1 MSNYEKCITSTKLLE
16 SGKLSATGKKAFV
29 SQVIDILK
37 SGVNGSIGSFPLP
50 VGPIC
55 PTTGES
61 MFMFKGDSNA
71 DALAEILNSQD
82 SQWSKTWPDILGKVL
97 STIDVPG
104 CTPFMSTFVFD
115 PTGLFPT
122 AKLPKQPT
130 VADLLSALLDGAG
143 ITPADPT
150 GLTVKLPAALL
161 KAGMSATPPVPPI
174 PPIPVPP
181 SIPGFPMT
189 PPIPPAPPG
198 TQVPVIMPV
207 PLTPIIP
214 GKPVIPDVP
223 FIVNALDVMNFSM
236 MLIPIKIVTSM
247 LSDLL
252 SPSGAAKLINPIT
265 LPATVFELVIKS
277 IMTAVGSAVGF
288 DMSGQTVP
296 LIPKTLIATV
306 LVIAKYIA
314 VCVASCLVSQIIG
327 TGSISGGLISS
338 SGLV

>member
-1 MSNYEKCITSTKLLE
+1 MSNYEKCITSTKLLD
-16 SGKLSATGKKAFV
+16 SGKLSASGKKAFI
-29 SQVIDILK
+29 SQVVNVLK
-37 SGVNGSIGSFPLP
+37 SGIDGSIGSFPLP
-50 VGPIC
+50 IGPTC

-61 MFMFKGDSNA
+61 VFKFKGDSNA
-71 DALAEILNSQD
+71 DALVESLNSKD
-82 SQWSKTWPDILGKVL
+82 SQWSKTWPDVLGKIL
-97 STIDVPG
+97 STIDIPG

-122 AKLPKQPT
+122 TKLPKQST

-161 KAGMSATPPVPPI
+161 KAGMSASPPI
-174 PPIPVPP
+174 PPIPPIPIPP
-181 SIPGFPMT
+181 VIPGFPMT
-189 PPIPPAPPG
+189 PPIPPVPPG
-198 TQVPVIMPV
+198 TQIPVIIPV
-207 PLTPIIP
+207 PLAPIIP

-236 MLIPIKIVTSM
+236 TLIPIKIVTGM

-252 SPSGAAKLINPIT
+252 SPAGAAKLINPVA
-265 LPATVFELVIKS
+265 LPLTIFELVIKS
-277 IMTAVGSAVGF
+277 LMSAVGSAVGF
-288 DMSGQTVP
+288 DMSGQTIA

-327 TGSISGGLISS
+327 TGSISGNLISS
-338 SGLV
+338 FGLI